1 MANQYVN
8 KVIIGS
14 EVKLDLTQDDITPDK
29 LAAGIKA
36 HDKSGAPIVGSST
49 FDADTSDANAVAAE
63 LLKDK
68 TAYVN
73 GVKVTGTMPNN
84 GAKTL
89 DITNKSTPVTIP
101 TGFHDGSGKAQIAAD
116 EQAKLIPTNIRKGIT
131 VLGVTGTMSGSEGMQ
146 PQAKNVTPTFAQQE
160 VLPDEGYNCLSSV
173 TVAAIPV
180 TYTDNEQGGQTLKVG
195 A

>member
-116 EQAKLIPTNIRKGIT
+116 EQAKLIPTNIREGIT
-131 VLGVTGTMSGSEGMQ
+131 ILGVTGTMSGSEGMK

>member
-36 HDKSGAPIVGSST
+36 HDKSGAPIVGTST

-89 DITNKSTPVTIP
+89 DIADKSTPVTIP
-101 TGFHDGSGKAQIAAD
+101 MGFHDGSGKAQIAAD
-116 EQAKLIPTNIRKGIT
+116 EQAKLIPKNIREGIT